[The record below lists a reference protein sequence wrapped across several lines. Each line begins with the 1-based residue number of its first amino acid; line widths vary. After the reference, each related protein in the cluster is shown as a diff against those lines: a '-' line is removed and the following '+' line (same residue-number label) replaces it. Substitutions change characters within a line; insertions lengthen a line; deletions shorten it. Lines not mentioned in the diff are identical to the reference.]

1 MEIVKVIFRMLSDI
15 NMTVEYLLFFC
26 LFFHREYKK
35 PDRKKAFLLIV
46 CLCVWLITSVCGLW
60 LQKSS
65 IGPFPILL
73 LLLYVS
79 EWCLF
84 EVSVI
89 EVIATGLGQWLFIS
103 MLENALYIVLSHNG
117 WESMYLNNLIMLILS
132 IIFLALLIFLMKY
145 KKLPVMKLSI
155 KVWFLIDVIMLVL
168 TSMMMF
174 FSYILDVFQLEGRTF
189 FAGQVLMAF
198 GQILIIILL
207 YGIIFSGHSIYE
219 LRRQKEISEIQN
231 KLQREYF
238 QKLLARETETKRF
251 RHDIINDL
259 LQFQNYCANKKYD
272 KLEHYLENTLGAVY
286 EIHNNYYNVGND
298 IVNTVLNYYLL
309 PLKESHTISVQGY
322 ISGKISMD
330 ERELCVLVSNMV
342 KNATEALQKIKD
354 GYLWIKIREGE
365 EFLYI
370 EVKNSFQGEVVFDK
384 KGMPISSK
392 KNRENHGI
400 GTYNII
406 DIAKKNGG
414 TYQIEIEEHVFKA
427 EVYLRI

>member
-1 MEIVKVIFRMLSDI
+1 MIFRMLSDI
-15 NMTVEYLLFFC
+15 NMTMEYLLFFC

-73 LLLYVS
+73 LLLYAI

-132 IIFLALLIFLMKY
+132 IVFLTLLIFFVKY
-145 KKLPVMKLSI
+145 KKLPVMKLPT

-174 FSYILDVFQLEGRTF
+174 FSYILDTFQLEGRTF

-322 ISGKISMD
+322 ISEKISID
-330 ERELCVLVSNMV
+330 ERELCILVSNMV
-342 KNATEALQKIKD
+342 KNAVEALQKIKD

-414 TYQIEIEEHVFKA
+414 TYQIEIEEQVFKA
-427 EVYLRI
+427 EVYVRI

>member
-1 MEIVKVIFRMLSDI
+1 MIFRMLSDI

-35 PDRKKAFLLIV
+35 TDRKKAFLLIV

-73 LLLYVS
+73 LLLYVI

-84 EVSVI
+84 DVSVI

-330 ERELCVLVSNMV
+330 ERELCILVSNMV

>member
-1 MEIVKVIFRMLSDI
+1 MIFRMLSDI
-15 NMTVEYLLFFC
+15 NMSVEYLLFFC

-73 LLLYVS
+73 LLLYAI

-103 MLENALYIVLSHNG
+103 MLENALYIVISHNG
-117 WESMYLNNLIMLILS
+117 WESMYLNNLIMLMLS
-132 IIFLALLIFLMKY
+132 IVFLTLLIFFVKY
-145 KKLPVMKLSI
+145 KKLPVMKLPT

-174 FSYILDVFQLEGRTF
+174 FSYILDAFQLEGRTF

-322 ISGKISMD
+322 ISEKISID
-330 ERELCVLVSNMV
+330 ERELCILVSNMV
-342 KNATEALQKIKD
+342 KNAVEALQKIKD

-414 TYQIEIEEHVFKA
+414 TYQIEIEEQVFKA
-427 EVYLRI
+427 EVYVRI

>member
-15 NMTVEYLLFFC
+15 NMTMEYLLFFC

-73 LLLYVS
+73 LLLYAI

-132 IIFLALLIFLMKY
+132 IVFLTLLIFFVKY
-145 KKLPVMKLSI
+145 KKLPVMKLPT

-174 FSYILDVFQLEGRTF
+174 FSYILDTFQLEGRTF

-322 ISGKISMD
+322 ISEKISID
-330 ERELCVLVSNMV
+330 ERELCILVSNMV
-342 KNATEALQKIKD
+342 KNAVEALQKIKD

-414 TYQIEIEEHVFKA
+414 TYQIEIEEQVFKA
-427 EVYLRI
+427 EVYVRI

>member
-1 MEIVKVIFRMLSDI
+1 MIFRMLSDI
-15 NMTVEYLLFFC
+15 NMSVEYLLFFC

-73 LLLYVS
+73 LLLYAI

-132 IIFLALLIFLMKY
+132 IVFLTLLIFFVKY
-145 KKLPVMKLSI
+145 KKLPVMKLPT

-174 FSYILDVFQLEGRTF
+174 FSYILDAFQLEGRTF

-322 ISGKISMD
+322 ISEKISID
-330 ERELCVLVSNMV
+330 ERELCILVSNMV
-342 KNATEALQKIKD
+342 KNAVEALQKIKD

-414 TYQIEIEEHVFKA
+414 TYQIEIEEQVFKA
-427 EVYLRI
+427 KVYVRI

>member
-73 LLLYVS
+73 LLLYVI

-414 TYQIEIEEHVFKA
+414 TYQIEIEEQVFKA
-427 EVYLRI
+427 EVYVRI